1 MECADLVEKLCDL
14 NFMGALGLFE
24 LIHDLVK
31 FKGNLHGLGLIF
43 SSEQFQIKPE
53 VIDHFT
59 ESRILIQKL

>member
-14 NFMGALGLFE
+14 NFMGALGLLE

-31 FKGNLHGLGLIF
+31 FKRNLHGLGLIF

-59 ESRILIQKL
+59 ESSIFIQKL

>member
-14 NFMGALGLFE
+14 NFMEALGLFE

-31 FKGNLHGLGLIF
+31 LKRNLHGLGLIF
-43 SSEQFQIKPE
+43 PSEKFQIKPE

-59 ESRILIQKL
+59 ESSILIQKL

>member
-1 MECADLVEKLCDL
+1 VECADLVEKLCDL
-14 NFMGALGLFE
+14 NFMGALGLLE

-43 SSEQFQIKPE
+43 PSEQFEIESE

-59 ESRILIQKL
+59 EGSILIQKL